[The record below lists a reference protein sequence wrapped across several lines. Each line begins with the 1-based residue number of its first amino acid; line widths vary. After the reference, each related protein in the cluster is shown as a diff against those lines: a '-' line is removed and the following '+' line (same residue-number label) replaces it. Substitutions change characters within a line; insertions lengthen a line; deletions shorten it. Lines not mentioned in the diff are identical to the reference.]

1 MNSKQVAF
9 FIILVFI
16 ITIPTVYA
24 QEISIGQKDVKKSSI
39 QVIINS
45 LNEIHVKHIIPSSN
59 SPKQVD
65 FIDGVKTNIT
75 VLDKEGNEKPF
86 ISSGDNGIVVLPSN
100 GNTIIEYDLE
110 NVLFLKNNMLT
121 WDFRYLET
129 TSFIIPEEIDLI
141 FVNNRPVYVGEKNGI
156 TCHGCQMILEYS
168 MNMPKMIKD
177 VNLGNKK
184 FPIEIKTFAEI
195 NQFNFNQTAKSINFE
210 VKGGKQIVIT
220 TIPLELLSG
229 PYDVILENKKSAF
242 SEFNNNGT
250 HVGLSMR
257 PDNSGN
263 VSIIGTK
270 IMGEEK
276 SIQNN
281 PLTANV
287 SQNIITYIVLGII
300 VSVGLAVIIIIMK
313 KKKSLTT
320 TINQQ
325 DNT

>member
-156 TCHGCQMILEYS
+156 TCHGCQM
-168 MNMPKMIKD
+168 
-177 VNLGNKK
+177 
-184 FPIEIKTFAEI
+184 
-195 NQFNFNQTAKSINFE
+195 
-210 VKGGKQIVIT
+210 
-220 TIPLELLSG
+220 
-229 PYDVILENKKSAF
+229 
-242 SEFNNNGT
+242 
-250 HVGLSMR
+250 
-257 PDNSGN
+257 
-263 VSIIGTK
+263 
-270 IMGEEK
+270 
-276 SIQNN
+276 
-281 PLTANV
+281 
-287 SQNIITYIVLGII
+287 
-300 VSVGLAVIIIIMK
+300 
-313 KKKSLTT
+313 
-320 TINQQ
+320 
-325 DNT
+325 

>member
-1 MNSKQVAF
+1 
-9 FIILVFI
+9 
-16 ITIPTVYA
+16 
-24 QEISIGQKDVKKSSI
+24 
-39 QVIINS
+39 
-45 LNEIHVKHIIPSSN
+45 
-59 SPKQVD
+59 
-65 FIDGVKTNIT
+65 
-75 VLDKEGNEKPF
+75 
-86 ISSGDNGIVVLPSN
+86 
-100 GNTIIEYDLE
+100 
-110 NVLFLKNNMLT
+110 
-121 WDFRYLET
+121 
-129 TSFIIPEEIDLI
+129 
-141 FVNNRPVYVGEKNGI
+141 
-156 TCHGCQMILEYS
+156 
-168 MNMPKMIKD
+168 
-177 VNLGNKK
+177 
-184 FPIEIKTFAEI
+184 EI
-195 NQFNFNQTAKSINFE
+195 NQFNFNQTAKNINFE
-210 VKGGKQIVIT
+210 VKGEKQIVTT

-229 PYDVILENKKSAF
+229 PYNVLIGNKKIAF
-242 SEFNNNGT
+242 NEFNNNGT

-270 IMGEEK
+270 VMGEEK